1 VAGDRRA
8 LARAMTLVEDG
19 APGSEAL
26 LRAVFPHTG
35 RAHRVGVTGPPG
47 AGKSTLVER
56 LAVAAR
62 AAGRTVGI
70 VAVDPSSP
78 FTGGALL
85 GDRIRMAGAA
95 ADAGVF
101 IRSMATRGTL
111 GGLAAASAELADLLD
126 AQGRDL
132 VLLETVGV
140 GQSELEV
147 AQAADTTVLVLT
159 PESGDAIQAMKAGLL
174 EAGHVLVVNK
184 ADRGGAD
191 RLRRDLEAAMGW
203 REAPR
208 DGWRPPVLLASA
220 ERGEGVAELAGA
232 IDAHRAHLRATGGWE
247 ARRRDRWRARVR
259 SVVERRVARR
269 LWEGPAATLLEDGG
283 AAEGASPY
291 EAADRLLERAGWHE
305 ARPREAGAP
314 RASTSDS

>member
-1 VAGDRRA
+1 
-8 LARAMTLVEDG
+8 
-19 APGSEAL
+19 
-26 LRAVFPHTG
+26 
-35 RAHRVGVTGPPG
+35 VGITGPPG

-56 LAVAAR
+56 LALAAR
-62 AAGRTVGI
+62 AAGRSVGI

-85 GDRIRMAGAA
+85 GDRIRMTGASG
-95 ADAGVF
+95 DAGVF
-101 IRSMATRGTL
+101 IRSMASRGTL

-132 VLLETVGV
+132 VFLETVGV

-174 EAGHVLVVNK
+174 EAGEVVVVNK

-191 RLRRDLEAAMGW
+191 RLRRALEAAMGW

-208 DGWRPPVLLASA
+208 DGWRPPVLAASA
-220 ERGEGVAELAGA
+220 ERDEGVAQLGAA
-232 IDAHRAHLRATGGWE
+232 IDAHRAHLVATGGWD
-247 ARRRDRWRARVR
+247 ARRRERWRARVR

-269 LWEGPAATLLEDGG
+269 LWEGPAAALLEEEGSEGG
-283 AAEGASPY
+283 ASSPY

-305 ARPREAGAP
+305 ASAAPAGDTFN
-314 RASTSDS
+314 RG